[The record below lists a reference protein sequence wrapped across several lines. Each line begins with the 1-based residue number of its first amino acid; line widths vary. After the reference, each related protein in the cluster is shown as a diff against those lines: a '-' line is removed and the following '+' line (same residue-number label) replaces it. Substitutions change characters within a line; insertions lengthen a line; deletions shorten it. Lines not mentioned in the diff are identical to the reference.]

1 MQRHSL
7 DEGVFIRSM
16 ATRGHLGGLARATNE
31 AVDILDAMGKDYIV
45 IETVGV
51 GQDEVE
57 VARAAHTT
65 VVVAVPGLGD
75 DIQAIKAGIMEIAD
89 LFVINKADREGADRT
104 VMEIEMMLR
113 LGGEDEPSGWVP
125 PVLKAVAGQGEGIV
139 EVTDAVLSH
148 QAFLQSDE
156 RGREKRRDRS
166 QWIFWSLLHDRL
178 TAKLLERLG
187 DGGRLDHVVD
197 RIAARET
204 DPHSAVEEILRDA
217 GL

>member
-1 MQRHSL
+1 
-7 DEGVFIRSM
+7 
-16 ATRGHLGGLARATNE
+16 
-31 AVDILDAMGKDYIV
+31 MGKDYVV

-113 LGGEDEPSGWVP
+113 LGGEDEESGWVP

-139 EVTDAVLSH
+139 EVTEAVLSH
-148 QAFLQSDE
+148 QAFLQTED

-166 QWIFWSLLHDRL
+166 QWIFWSLLQDRL

-187 DGGRLDHVVD
+187 NGGRVERVVD

-204 DPHSAVEEILRDA
+204 DPHTAVEDILREA